1 LDKSHVTQSLITERQ
16 MLRTVSYQTVKPR
29 HFYDENT
36 KDEYGCCDK
45 DYRHDGMKRLP
56 KESEYRI
63 VWCQIVTVGFERTE
77 SDVKE
82 ND

>member
-1 LDKSHVTQSLITERQ
+1 MDKSHVTQSLITERQ
-16 MLRTVSYQTVKPR
+16 KLRTVSYQTVKPR
-29 HFYDENT
+29 HLYDENT
-36 KDEYGCCDK
+36 KDEDRCCDK